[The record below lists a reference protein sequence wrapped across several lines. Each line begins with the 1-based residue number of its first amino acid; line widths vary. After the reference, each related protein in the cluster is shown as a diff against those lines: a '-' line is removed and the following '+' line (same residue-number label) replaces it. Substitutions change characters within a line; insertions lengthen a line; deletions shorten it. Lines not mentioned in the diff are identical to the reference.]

1 MPRRLAIGHFRAAA
15 IDASGPITLEFTVG
29 CAVHCHVLRHCA
41 FLFLASVGVRRA
53 AHSQRR
59 RRSHSTM
66 QAPVPDSQR
75 KIENDDSTSL
85 ANSRNLPKARE
96 QVGLACIP
104 LGGAL
109 ESPRL
114 HLLVLDQAGRRPSL
128 RSLRT
133 STSLHSP
140 GDEWL
145 NGLLL
150 QFRHNISHSI
160 LDDEIC
166 SWTAHLR
173 LDLKQ
178 NPLMNCACRAVARA
192 CFNPIPFPF
201 PPGVEDTPNRQ
212 ATCLSHH
219 AHQAHAR

>member
-1 MPRRLAIGHFRAAA
+1 MPRRLATGHFRAAA
-15 IDASGPITLEFTVG
+15 IVASGPITPEVTVG

-41 FLFLASVGVRRA
+41 FLFSCIRR
-53 AHSQRR
+53 SPPRSPQPER

-75 KIENDDSTSL
+75 EIENDDSTSL